1 MPNSKEKRSGD
12 APGPERP
19 VPAGFAGI
27 GLDPSIL
34 ATLAELGYE
43 EPTPIQ
49 REAIPI
55 LLAGRD
61 ILGQAA
67 TGTGK
72 TAAFALPIVQHVAS
86 LSEKDRHAPSAFIL
100 VPTRELAMQVAEAIH
115 KYGKSLGV
123 RVLPI
128 YGGQAMQQQL
138 RSLRRGVDVV
148 VATPGR
154 VLDHIRRKSIDLTVV
169 RTVVLDEADEMLDMG
184 FAEDLDAIL
193 TSLPKERQTAL
204 FSATIPPRIA
214 SIAKSHLNNPARI
227 TIARESTTSGGKAKV
242 REIAYVVP
250 KQHKPEALGRV
261 LDMES
266 PASAIVF
273 CRTRTE
279 VDHLTEVLGARGYGV
294 ESLHGGHTQEQR
306 DRVMRRF
313 RDGTTQLL
321 TATDVAARG
330 LDIGHLSHVV
340 NYDVPWTADAYVHR
354 VGRTG
359 RAGKEGVAI
368 TLLEPREQRMLRN
381 IEQQAK
387 RKITIETVPTV
398 VDVRARQ
405 MELTS
410 AGVREVLEADDFA
423 AYGVLVDAL
432 ATDYDLRDIAAAA
445 IKFAHEAKSSPDAG
459 SDVDLSAPLAR
470 EERKARGKE
479 RGERV
484 RTAEG
489 WGERQASYEK
499 EDPVKELRPPRPPKA
514 HVVSAKQPRAERKRA
529 RGTPEGGPFTRIY
542 VPIGKH
548 AGIRPGDLVGAIAN
562 EASID
567 SALIGSIEIAD
578 KFSLVEVPD
587 AEADSIISALNHSTI
602 RGKRVKARRER
613 F

>member
-1 MPNSKEKRSGD
+1 MPNTNEKGAGGES
-12 APGPERP
+12 
-19 VPAGFAGI
+19 VGFAGL
-27 GLDPSIL
+27 GLDDSIL
-34 ATLAELGYE
+34 TTLAELGYE

-49 REAIPI
+49 REAIPT
-55 LLAGRD
+55 LLSGRD
-61 ILGQAA
+61 LLGQAA

-86 LSEKDRHAPSAFIL
+86 LAEKDRHAPSAFIL

-115 KYGKSLGV
+115 RYGKSLGV

-154 VLDHIRRKSIDLTVV
+154 VLDHIRRKSIDLTSVK
-169 RTVVLDEADEMLDMG
+169 TVVLDEADEMLDMG
-184 FAEDLDAIL
+184 FADDLEAIL
-193 TSLPKERQTAL
+193 SALPTTRQTAL

-214 SIAKSHLNNPARI
+214 SIAKSHLKNPARI
-227 TIARESTTSGGKAKV
+227 TIARDVAAGGTKAKV
-242 REIAYVVP
+242 REIAYVVQ

-330 LDIGHLSHVV
+330 LDIGHLSHVI

-381 IEQQAK
+381 IESQAK

-410 AGVREVLEADDFA
+410 AGVRDVLEAGDFE
-423 AYGVLVDAL
+423 AYCVLVDAL
-432 ATDYDLRDIAAAA
+432 ASDYDLRDIAAAS
-445 IKFAHEAKSSPDAG
+445 IRFAHEAKSNPDAS
-459 SDVDLSAPLAR
+459 SDVDISAPIGR
-470 EERKARGKE
+470 DSKGHGRE

-484 RTAEG
+484 RTASG
-489 WGERQASYEK
+489 WGERMASYGVGE
-499 EDPVKELRPPRPPKA
+499 ERTPRAAKA
-514 HVVSAKQPRAERKRA
+514 HVVEAKKPRSERPVTPGKAAKRA
-529 RGTPEGGPFTRIY
+529 RAGRGDSGAAFVRLY
-542 VPIGKH
+542 VPLGKH

-562 EASID
+562 EANID

-578 KFSLVEVPD
+578 KFSLVEVPEG
-587 AEADSIISALNHSTI
+587 EADSIIEALSRSTV

-613 F
+613 Y

>member
-1 MPNSKEKRSGD
+1 MPTKDKLPD
-12 APGPERP
+12 QTALQ
-19 VPAGFAGI
+19 GFAGL
-27 GLDPSIL
+27 GLDDSIL
-34 ATLAELGYE
+34 KTLAELGYE

-55 LLAGRD
+55 LLSGRD

-72 TAAFALPIVQHVAS
+72 TAAFALPIVQNVAS
-86 LSEKDRHAPSAFIL
+86 LTEKDRHAPSAFIL

-154 VLDHIRRKSIDLTVV
+154 VLDHIRRKSIDLTMVK
-169 RTVVLDEADEMLDMG
+169 TVVLDEADEMLDMG

-193 TSLPKERQTAL
+193 TALPQQRQTAL

-214 SIAKSHLNNPARI
+214 SIAKSHLNTPARI
-227 TIARESTTSGGKAKV
+227 TIARDVTASGAKAKV
-242 REIAYVVP
+242 REIAYVVQ

-410 AGVREVLEADDFA
+410 AGVREVLEADDYT

-432 ATDYDLRDIAAAA
+432 ASDYDLRDIAAAA
-445 IKFAHEAKSSPDAG
+445 IKFAHETKSSPDAG
-459 SDVDLSAPLAR
+459 SDVDISAPIAR
-470 EERKARGKE
+470 ESKGRSGKE
-479 RGERV
+479 RPERT

-489 WGERQASYEK
+489 WGERLAKYDGE
-499 EDPVKELRPPRPPKA
+499 ERPTRPPKA
-514 HVVSAKQPRAERKRA
+514 HVVEAKKPRSERPDTPGKAAKRA
-529 RGTPEGGPFTRIY
+529 RGSRDESGATFVRLY
-542 VPIGKH
+542 VPLGKP
-548 AGIRPGDLVGAIAN
+548 AGIRPGDLGGAIAN
-562 EASID
+562 EANID

-578 KFSLVEVPD
+578 KFSLVEVPE
-587 AEADSIISALNHSTI
+587 AEADSIIDALSRSTV

-613 F
+613 Y

>member
-1 MPNSKEKRSGD
+1 
-12 APGPERP
+12 
-19 VPAGFAGI
+19 
-27 GLDPSIL
+27 
-34 ATLAELGYE
+34 
-43 EPTPIQ
+43 
-49 REAIPI
+49 
-55 LLAGRD
+55 
-61 ILGQAA
+61 
-67 TGTGK
+67 
-72 TAAFALPIVQHVAS
+72 
-86 LSEKDRHAPSAFIL
+86 
-100 VPTRELAMQVAEAIH
+100 MQVAEAVH
-115 KYGKSLGV
+115 RYGKSLGV

-128 YGGQAMQQQL
+128 YGGQSMQQQL
-138 RSLRRGVDVV
+138 RSLRRGVDVI

-154 VLDHIRRKSIDLTVV
+154 VLDHIRRKSVDLTVV
-169 RTVVLDEADEMLDMG
+169 KTVVLDEADEMLDMG
-184 FAEDLDAIL
+184 FAEDLEAIL
-193 TSLPKERQTAL
+193 TELPTERQTAL
-204 FSATIPPRIA
+204 FSATIAPRIA
-214 SIAKSHLNNPARI
+214 QIAKKHLKNPVRI
-227 TIARESTTSGGKAKV
+227 TIAREATAGGAKAKV
-242 REIAYVVP
+242 REIAYVVQ

-294 ESLHGGHTQEQR
+294 ESLHGGHNQEQR

-330 LDIGHLSHVV
+330 LDIGHLSHVI

-410 AGVREVLEADDFA
+410 AALREVLEADDFA
-423 AYGVLVDAL
+423 AYCVVADAL

-445 IKFAHEAKSSPDAG
+445 IKFAHEAKSSPDSA
-459 SDVDLSAPLAR
+459 SDVDLSAPLPR
-470 EERKARGKE
+470 EGKAGGKE

-489 WGERQASYEK
+489 WGERQASYER
-499 EDPVKELRPPRPPKA
+499 EDRPPRDRS
-514 HVVSAKQPRAERKRA
+514 HVVEGKKPRAERPLSPGKSAKRA
-529 RGTPEGGPFTRIY
+529 ARDDGGGFVRIY
-542 VPIGKH
+542 IPIGKH
-548 AGIRPGDLVGAIAN
+548 GNIRPGDLVGAIAN

-578 KFSLVEVPD
+578 KFSLVEVP
-587 AEADSIISALNHSTI
+587 EADADAIIEALNRSTV

-613 F
+613 Y

>member
-1 MPNSKEKRSGD
+1 MPHTK
-12 APGPERP
+12 APT
-19 VPAGFAGI
+19 VPSESQGFAGL
-27 GLDPSIL
+27 GLDESIL
-34 ATLAELGYE
+34 TTLAELGYE

-55 LLAGRD
+55 LLSGRD

-86 LSEKDRHAPSAFIL
+86 LAEKDRHAPSAFIL

-115 KYGKSLGV
+115 RYGKSLGV

-154 VLDHIRRKSIDLTVV
+154 VLDHIRRKSIDLTLV
-169 RTVVLDEADEMLDMG
+169 RTVILDEADEMLDMG

-193 TSLPKERQTAL
+193 TALPKERQTAL
-204 FSATIPPRIA
+204 FSATIAPRIA
-214 SIAKSHLNNPARI
+214 SIAKSHLSNPARI
-227 TIARESTTSGGKAKV
+227 TIARETAASGTKAKV
-242 REIAYVVP
+242 REVAYVVP
-250 KQHKPEALGRV
+250 KQHKAEALGRV

-266 PASAIVF
+266 PASAIIF

-294 ESLHGGHTQEQR
+294 ESLHGGHNQEQR

-387 RKITIETVPTV
+387 RKITIEKVPTV

-410 AGVREVLEADDFA
+410 AGVREVLEADDFSV
-423 AYGVLVDAL
+423 YGVLVDAL

-445 IKFAHEAKSSPDAG
+445 IKFAHETKSSPDSG
-459 SDVDLSAPLAR
+459 SDVDISAPIAR
-470 EERKARGKE
+470 ESKGTGKV

-484 RTAEG
+484 RTADG
-489 WGERQASYEK
+489 WGERMASYEGG
-499 EDPVKELRPPRPPKA
+499 ERPARPQKS
-514 HVVSAKQPRAERKRA
+514 HVVEPKKPRSERPDTPGRAAKRNRAGKDD
-529 RGTPEGGPFTRIY
+529 GGPFVRLY
-542 VPIGKH
+542 LPLGKN
-548 AGIRPGDLVGAIAN
+548 AGIRPGGLVGAIAN
-562 EASID
+562 EANID

-578 KFSLVEVPD
+578 SFSLVEVPET
-587 AEADSIISALNHSTI
+587 EADSIITALGRSTV

-613 F
+613 Y

>member
-1 MPNSKEKRSGD
+1 
-12 APGPERP
+12 
-19 VPAGFAGI
+19 
-27 GLDPSIL
+27 
-34 ATLAELGYE
+34 
-43 EPTPIQ
+43 
-49 REAIPI
+49 
-55 LLAGRD
+55 
-61 ILGQAA
+61 
-67 TGTGK
+67 
-72 TAAFALPIVQHVAS
+72 
-86 LSEKDRHAPSAFIL
+86 
-100 VPTRELAMQVAEAIH
+100 
-115 KYGKSLGV
+115 
-123 RVLPI
+123 
-128 YGGQAMQQQL
+128 MQQQL
-138 RSLRRGVDVV
+138 RSLKRGVDVV

-154 VLDHIRRKSIDLTVV
+154 VLDHIRRKSIDLTLVK
-169 RTVVLDEADEMLDMG
+169 TVVLDEADEMLDMG
-184 FAEDLDAIL
+184 FADDLEAIL
-193 TSLPKERQTAL
+193 SALPKERQTAL
-204 FSATIPPRIA
+204 FSATIAPRIA
-214 SIAKSHLNNPARI
+214 AIAKSHLNNPARI
-227 TIARESTTSGGKAKV
+227 TIARDVAASGAKAKV
-242 REIAYVVP
+242 REIAYVVQ

-410 AGVREVLEADDFA
+410 AAVREVLEASDYE
-423 AYGVLVDAL
+423 AYCVLVDAL

-445 IKFAHEAKSSPDAG
+445 IKFAHEAKSNPDSS
-459 SDVDLSAPLAR
+459 SDVDISAPIAR
-470 EERKARGKE
+470 ESKGRSGKE
-479 RGERV
+479 RPERV
-484 RTAEG
+484 RTADG
-489 WGERQASYEK
+489 WGERMASYGVDAGE
-499 EDPVKELRPPRPPKA
+499 RPARPQKS
-514 HVVSAKQPRAERKRA
+514 HVVEARKPKSERPSQVAKAGRRA
-529 RGTPEGGPFTRIY
+529 RGARDDAAFVRLY
-542 VPIGKH
+542 VPLGKQ

-562 EASID
+562 EANID

-578 KFSLVEVPD
+578 KFSLVEVPE
-587 AEADSIISALNHSTI
+587 AEADSIIDALSRSTV

-613 F
+613 Y